1 MEFPVSIITRPIIS
15 KFIALQSFFFA
26 RPRID
31 IDLVNNLES
40 LYGQKSLGLS
50 HKQNHV
56 EPIPISYAIYDFEF
70 YWNYKLRIKNNSSKT
85 AYNIK
90 IEKIVKTANDYL
102 QKLDEIASLK
112 EGELIELDY
121 ILRHISSKNNG
132 QAKQFLNK
140 FPDHLEQL
148 EILVSYTNESRKVF
162 YTRFIATK
170 SSKTNEHLICRPRQK
185 AEPLTRV
192 LQ

>member
-1 MEFPVSIITRPIIS
+1 MDFPVSSITRPIIS
-15 KFIALQSFFFA
+15 KLIALQSFFFA

-31 IDLVNNLES
+31 IDLINNPES

-50 HKQNHV
+50 HKQDHA
-56 EPIPISYAIYDFEF
+56 EPIPIPYAVYDFEF

-90 IEKIVKTANDYL
+90 IEKIAKTTNDYL

-121 ILRHISSKNNG
+121 NLIHRASKNGELAN
-132 QAKQFLNK
+132 QFLSH
-140 FPDHLEQL
+140 FPGHLEQL
-148 EILVSYTNESRKVF
+148 EILVSYTNESRTVF
-162 YTRFIATK
+162 FTKFIATK
-170 SSKTNEHLICRPRQK
+170 NSKTNEHLIWRPK
-185 AEPLTRV
+185 
-192 LQ
+192 